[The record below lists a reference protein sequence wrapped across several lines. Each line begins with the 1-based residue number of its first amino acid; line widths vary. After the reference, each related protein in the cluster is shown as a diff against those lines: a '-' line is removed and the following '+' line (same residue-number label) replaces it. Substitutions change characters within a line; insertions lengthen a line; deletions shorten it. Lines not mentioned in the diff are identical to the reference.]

1 MALGLLRAEAMAD
14 GLYVTMCGAAARTE
28 QLDAVADN
36 LANAQTPGFK
46 ASRPAFEAFLAR
58 SGAGDKAYPAPVA
71 TNLDL
76 RPGPTSRT
84 DNPLDVVPEDG
95 AFLSVALPGGA
106 PGFTRDGRLAVDGS
120 GTLVQNGHPVLDVN
134 GAPIRLPPGATA
146 RLDRDGTVQ
155 ADGNPVGRI
164 GLFHLAGPVDRLG
177 PSIVTP
183 GAGGRAEASDATVRT
198 GELEL
203 GNAAP
208 LEGMVQL
215 IAAQRHFDAS
225 MQALQTYRSMDG
237 RSADLG
243 RVR

>member
-1 MALGLLRAEAMAD
+1 MAD
-14 GLYVTMCGAAARTE
+14 GIYVSMCGAAARTE

-46 ASRPAFEAFLAR
+46 AARPAFEAFLAR
-58 SGAGDKAYPAPVA
+58 SGAADKAYPAPVA

-84 DNPLDVVPEDG
+84 DNPLHVVPEDG
-95 AFLSVALPGGA
+95 AFLSVTLPGGGRA
-106 PGFTRDGRLAVDGS
+106 FTRDGRLAVDAAG
-120 GTLVQNGHPVLDVN
+120 GLVQNGHPVLDVN
-134 GAPIRLPPGATA
+134 GTPIRLPPGATA
-146 RLDRDGTVQ
+146 HLDPDGTVQ
-155 ADGNPVGRI
+155 ASGNAVGRI
-164 GLFHLAGPVDRLG
+164 ALFHLAGPVDRVG
-177 PSIVTP
+177 PALLAP
-183 GAGGRAEASDATVRT
+183 GAGGRAEPTDAVLRT

-203 GNAAP
+203 GNAGP